1 MSHEERRECGMKI
14 VVDFASRKTS
24 SAMKKKMMIQMDL

>member
-1 MSHEERRECGMKI
+1 MKI

-24 SAMKKKMMIQMDL
+24 SAMKKKMMIQMDLWC